1 LATIFHPLKIFLKTM
16 NIKNWTVSEVLNWL
30 GSLKI
35 FSEPQV
41 IIDSFK
47 ENVIDGAS
55 LFTLTNQ
62 ELKDDLKVF
71 KLGERKKLYK
81 K

>member
-1 LATIFHPLKIFLKTM
+1 M